1 MNSPI
6 SSSANQCVNI
16 AENLHQI
23 QQNIA
28 DYCQKYNRKH
38 SNVQLLAV
46 SKTKPAEDIRSAYNA
61 GQRLFGENYLQE
73 ALDKI
78 RALSELDIEWH
89 FIGSIQSNK
98 TRDIAENFAWVHSVD
113 RLKIARRLS
122 NQRPAS
128 FPPLSICLEV
138 NISEEESKSGFLL
151 TELKAAVAEVHSLPQ
166 LKLRGLMAI
175 PAKAV
180 GFDEQRR
187 IFSKMKQALIELQ
200 KTYPDLDTLS
210 MGMTNDMQAAIAEGS
225 TIVRIGT
232 AIFGKRD
239 T

>member
-16 AENLHQI
+16 AENLLQI

-28 DYCQKYNRKH
+28 DYCQQYNRKR

-46 SKTKPAEDIRSAYNA
+46 SKTKPIEDIQAAYNA

-73 ALDKI
+73 ALEKI
-78 RALSELDIEWH
+78 STLSELDIEWH

-128 FPPLSICLEV
+128 LPPLNICLEV

-151 TELKAAVAEVHSLPQ
+151 TELKTAVAEIHSLPQ
-166 LKLRGLMAI
+166 LRVRGLMAI
-175 PAKAV
+175 PAKAA
-180 GFDEQRR
+180 GFDEQRA
-187 IFSKMKQALIELQ
+187 IFSKMKRSLTNLQ